1 MVKYIIKR
9 IITVILIFFGLTLV
23 IYLLLSCV
31 PGGNAAEREIQ
42 TLISGGTMPSDEQIQ
57 AIYAK
62 YGLDK
67 NVFMQY
73 IAWLGNVFTGTWGNT
88 YSNLSVT
95 VIEAIGNK
103 IGPTLILM
111 GSGLLIAIV
120 FGVLLGTLSALKPNG
135 IADTS
140 CTVLTFL
147 GSSIPGFL
155 ISVVCV
161 YVFSVQ
167 LGWLPSGYS
176 PAKPYFACLLMPML
190 IVAFTHIGGFIK
202 QTRGSVMDVMN
213 EEYVKTAKAKGLSYP
228 VVVGKHMLRNAAL
241 PICANIALSVP
252 TLVGGSIVIERIF
265 SWPGLGNYLVTCLLN
280 KDIPVVMGI
289 VSLIIIV
296 VLVAN
301 LVLDLVYAALDPA
314 IRARR

>member
-1 MVKYIIKR
+1 M
-9 IITVILIFFGLTLV
+9 
-23 IYLLLSCV
+23 C
-31 PGGNAAEREIQ
+31 
-42 TLISGGTMPSDEQIQ
+42 
-57 AIYAK
+57 
-62 YGLDK
+62 
-67 NVFMQY
+67 
-73 IAWLGNVFTGTWGNT
+73 
-88 YSNLSVT
+88 
-95 VIEAIGNK
+95 
-103 IGPTLILM
+103 
-111 GSGLLIAIV
+111 
-120 FGVLLGTLSALKPNG
+120 
-135 IADTS
+135 
-140 CTVLTFL
+140 
-147 GSSIPGFL
+147 
-155 ISVVCV
+155 
-161 YVFSVQ
+161 FSVQ

>member
-1 MVKYIIKR
+1 
-9 IITVILIFFGLTLV
+9 
-23 IYLLLSCV
+23 
-31 PGGNAAEREIQ
+31 
-42 TLISGGTMPSDEQIQ
+42 
-57 AIYAK
+57 
-62 YGLDK
+62 
-67 NVFMQY
+67 
-73 IAWLGNVFTGTWGNT
+73 
-88 YSNLSVT
+88 
-95 VIEAIGNK
+95 
-103 IGPTLILM
+103 
-111 GSGLLIAIV
+111 
-120 FGVLLGTLSALKPNG
+120 
-135 IADTS
+135 
-140 CTVLTFL
+140 
-147 GSSIPGFL
+147 
-155 ISVVCV
+155 
-161 YVFSVQ
+161 
-167 LGWLPSGYS
+167 
-176 PAKPYFACLLMPML
+176 ML

-301 LVLDLVYAALDPA
+301 LVLDLVYAALDPRSGRGGDKWNKTSPALWRPHHRFFPFHRTGKGARPQPSKRDFGTASCA
-314 IRARR
+314 IPRR

>member
-9 IITVILIFFGLTLV
+9 IITIILIFFGLTLV

-120 FGVLLGTLSALKPNG
+120 FGVPARYAQRAQAQRHRRYVLYGAHVFGVVYSGISHFGRVRICVFPFSWVGCHPGTA
-135 IADTS
+135 
-140 CTVLTFL
+140 
-147 GSSIPGFL
+147 
-155 ISVVCV
+155 
-161 YVFSVQ
+161 
-167 LGWLPSGYS
+167 LPSLTL
-176 PAKPYFACLLMPML
+176 PACSCPC
-190 IVAFTHIGGFIK
+190 
-202 QTRGSVMDVMN
+202 
-213 EEYVKTAKAKGLSYP
+213 
-228 VVVGKHMLRNAAL
+228 
-241 PICANIALSVP
+241 
-252 TLVGGSIVIERIF
+252 
-265 SWPGLGNYLVTCLLN
+265 
-280 KDIPVVMGI
+280 
-289 VSLIIIV
+289 
-296 VLVAN
+296 
-301 LVLDLVYAALDPA
+301 
-314 IRARR
+314 